1 MRLNPPTTPPRGS
14 PIGTGA
20 TPSPFERPHLPPPPD
35 SGEPK
40 VPEVPEL
47 KLTVVEARHNWNAED
62 VREIWRFREL
72 LYFLTLR
79 DIKIRY
85 KQTILGVGWSLLQPL
100 ATVLVFAVFLG
111 SMGEGVENYTLFVL
125 CGVLPWLY
133 FANATAN
140 AANSLIGNERL
151 VTRTY
156 FPRILLPASNVGAAT
171 FDFLVAMLVL
181 AAWLVVAGPAP
192 TWRLAL
198 VPPLVALVGLTALGF
213 GAMLSGL
220 IAVQRDFRYLLT
232 FGIQLWMFCTPCIY
246 RPLSGIGPAMQQWLP
261 LNPLYGLILNFRACL
276 LGEPMQWGALAVSS
290 SVAALTL
297 AVGLIYFRRVEN
309 TMADTI

>member
-1 MRLNPPTTPPRGS
+1 MRLNDPATTDDLARPAGTDTPPPLTRS
-14 PIGTGA
+14 SRTNVP
-20 TPSPFERPHLPPPPD
+20 RV
-35 SGEPK
+35 

-62 VREIWRFREL
+62 VREVWRFREL
-72 LYFLTLR
+72 MYFLTLR

-133 FANATAN
+133 FANATTN

-171 FDFLVAMLVL
+171 FDFLVAMVVL
-181 AAWLVVAGPAP
+181 AVWLVVEGPAP
-192 TWRLAL
+192 TWRLLL

-232 FGIQLWMFCTPCIY
+232 FGMQLWMFCTPCIY
-246 RPLSGIGPAMQQWLP
+246 RPLSGLGPAMQQWLP
-261 LNPLYGLILNFRACL
+261 LNPLYGLVLNFRACL
-276 LGEPMQWGALAVSS
+276 LGEAIQWPALAVSS
-290 SVAALTL
+290 SVAALIL
-297 AVGLIYFRRVEN
+297 AAGLIYFRRVEN

>member
-1 MRLNPPTTPPRGS
+1 MRLNDPATTDDLARPAGTDTPPPLTRS
-14 PIGTGA
+14 SRTNVP
-20 TPSPFERPHLPPPPD
+20 RV
-35 SGEPK
+35 

-62 VREIWRFREL
+62 VREVWRFREL
-72 LYFLTLR
+72 MYFLTLR

-100 ATVLVFAVFLG
+100 ATVLVFAVFLR
-111 SMGEGVENYTLFVL
+111 SMAEGVENYTLFVL

-133 FANATAN
+133 FANATTN

-156 FPRILLPASNVGAAT
+156 FPRVLLPASNVGAAT

-181 AAWLVVAGPAP
+181 AVWLVVDGPSP
-192 TWRLAL
+192 TWRLLL
-198 VPPLVALVGLTALGF
+198 VPPLMALVGVTALGF

-232 FGIQLWMFCTPCIY
+232 FGMQLWMFCTPCIY
-246 RPLSGIGPAMQQWLP
+246 RPLSGIGPTMQQWLP
-261 LNPLYGLILNFRACL
+261 LNPLYGIVLNFRACL
-276 LGEPMQWGALAVSS
+276 LGEPVQWPALAVSA
-290 SVAALTL
+290 SVSALIL

>member
-1 MRLNPPTTPPRGS
+1 MLLNDTSTDTPPLPAGS
-14 PIGTGA
+14 LT
-20 TPSPFERPHLPPPPD
+20 PPPRPAP
-35 SGEPK
+35 EPAGRDDAGLRLAVIEGRHTWNLEDLK
-40 VPEVPEL
+40 EL
-47 KLTVVEARHNWNAED
+47 
-62 VREIWRFREL
+62 WRFREL

-85 KQTILGVGWSLLQPL
+85 KQTILGVGWSVVQPL

-111 SMGEGVENYTLFVL
+111 ASMRDGVENYTLFVL

-133 FANATAN
+133 FANATTN

-171 FDFLVAMLVL
+171 FDFLVAMLVVAVWL
-181 AAWLVVAGPAP
+181 AADGPPP
-192 TWRLAL
+192 TWRLLL
-198 VPPLVALVGLTALGF
+198 VPVLAAAIGVTAVGF

-232 FGIQLWMFCTPCIY
+232 FGMQLWMFCTPCIY
-246 RPLSGIGPAMQQWLP
+246 RPLTGIGPRMQELLP
-261 LNPLYGLILNFRACL
+261 LNPLYGLVLNFRACL
-276 LGEPMQWGALAVSS
+276 LGGPLHWGALGLSAA
-290 SVAALTL
+290 VAALVV
-297 AVGLIYFRRVEN
+297 AFGLIYFRRVEN

>member
-1 MRLNPPTTPPRGS
+1 MRLNDPSTADDLARPAGTDTPPPLAR
-14 PIGTGA
+14 
-20 TPSPFERPHLPPPPD
+20 PSRINLPT
-35 SGEPK
+35 
-40 VPEVPEL
+40 VVPEL
-47 KLTVVEARHNWNAED
+47 PPAPELRLAVVEARHSWNVED
-62 VREIWRFREL
+62 VKEVWRFREL

-111 SMGEGVENYTLFVL
+111 SLGEGVENYTLFVL

-133 FANATAN
+133 FSNATSN

-171 FDFLVAMLVL
+171 FDFLVAVFVL
-181 AAWLVVAGPAP
+181 AVWLVVDGPPP
-192 TWRLAL
+192 TWRLLL
-198 VPPLVALVGLTALGF
+198 VPPLMALVGLTALGF

-232 FGIQLWMFCTPCIY
+232 FGMQLWMFCTPCIY
-246 RPLSGIGPAMQQWLP
+246 RPLSGIGPRMQEFLP
-261 LNPLYGLILNFRACL
+261 LNPLYGIILNFRACL
-276 LGEPMQWGALAVSS
+276 LGEAIQWPALAISWAVSAFIL
-290 SVAALTL
+290 AA
-297 AVGLIYFRRVEN
+297 GLVYFRRVEN